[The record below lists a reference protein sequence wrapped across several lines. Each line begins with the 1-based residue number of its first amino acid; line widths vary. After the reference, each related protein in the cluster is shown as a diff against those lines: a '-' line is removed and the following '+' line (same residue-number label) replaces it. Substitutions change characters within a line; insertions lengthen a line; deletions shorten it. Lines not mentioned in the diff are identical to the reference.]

1 MEVRRLAAGSATETL
16 SRKIPLSCDLD
27 AAKFRERTS
36 AMGHSRRSLAAS
48 KPGYVRYARMAT
60 KIRIAAK

>member
-36 AMGHSRRSLAAS
+36 AMGLGRVKTPRHAITIEE
-48 KPGYVRYARMAT
+48 V
-60 KIRIAAK
+60 IRPRLP